1 MSFKEHQQEYYNV
14 IAQCD
19 AAGES
24 SSFVEFMLGC
34 LLDAMENYEETSDG
48 EVTELHDKVSNKV
61 PNKLR
66 KKFPDIL
73 DATWD
78 VFETGYWK
86 VTIE

>member
-1 MSFKEHQQEYYNV
+1 
-14 IAQCD
+14 
-19 AAGES
+19 
-24 SSFVEFMLGC
+24 MLGC
-34 LLDAMENYEETSDG
+34 LLDAMENYEETNDG
-48 EVTELHDKVSNKV
+48 EVMELHDIVPNKIPNKV